1 MQPTNHTLS
10 VSSVNLVLFA
20 ARQRGADTD
29 ALAQSV
35 GIRPEQLR
43 DPDGRVT
50 IRQVQQLWR
59 EIVTATGDPNIA
71 LHFGEMIN
79 PVSIGVLAYV
89 MMHCATLGKAFE
101 KLCQYQ
107 DIVCEGIRTEGHR
120 QGDLYSLSLHLTS
133 PDIIYPAYA
142 FNSELSIYLS
152 AIRALTGL
160 PVAPK
165 EIHFSYPR
173 PLDITEHERVFAP
186 ARVSFDADVTAMVLD
201 ASLLDIPILNASP
214 SLFAMFEQH
223 ADELLRRLHKPTLS
237 ARVRTEIL
245 TLMKGEEPTLATVAD
260 RLAMGVRTLQLHL
273 KDEGT
278 TYQQLLDD
286 IRKELAVK
294 HLREPNLSTTDI
306 AYLLGFAEPSVFF
319 RSFKKWTGHTPG
331 AYRNLDGRVSVA

>member
-1 MQPTNHTLS
+1 MQSPDHTLS
-10 VSSVNLVLFA
+10 IASVNLILFA
-20 ARQRGADTD
+20 AQQRGADTNT
-29 ALAQSV
+29 LARAV

-50 IRQVQQLWR
+50 IRQAQQLWR
-59 EIVTATGDPNIA
+59 ELVTATGDPNIA
-71 LHFGEMIN
+71 LHIGEMIH

-89 MMHCATLGKAFE
+89 MMHCTTLGKAFE

-107 DIVCEGIRTEGHR
+107 DIVCEGTRTVGHR
-120 QGDLYSLSLHLTS
+120 EGDQFWLSIHLTS
-133 PDIIYPAYA
+133 PDIIYPAYVL
-142 FNSELSIYLS
+142 NSELSVYLS
-152 AIRALTGL
+152 AIRALTGM
-160 PVAPK
+160 PVAAQ
-165 EIHFSYPR
+165 EIRFAYPR
-173 PLDITEHERVFAP
+173 PLDISEHERVFAP
-186 ARVSFDADVTAMVLD
+186 ARVSFDADVTTMVLD
-201 ASLLDIPILNASP
+201 AALLDTPILNASP
-214 SLFAMFEQH
+214 SLSVLFEQH
-223 ADELLRRLHKPTLS
+223 ADDLLRRLQKPTLS
-237 ARVRTEIL
+237 ARVRTEIIA
-245 TLMKGEEPTLATVAD
+245 LMKGEEPTLAIVAD

-331 AYRNLDGRVSVA
+331 AYRNLNSQVRAA